1 MRRAWGLRL
10 DDDQAQPPGPWLSY
24 SQVLHKE
31 CHTLESSGASCFQ
44 NNSVSVGRGL
54 LFSLSPRR
62 KKAQGS
68 GARRGCVLNRCFEA
82 LRRADGS
89 QALKTATGTQA
100 WPLSTLPTH
109 GLRLFVGGG
118 TRGFGWQVR
127 DLTGCDSQW
136 SGSRVL
142 GSLFLAFW
150 VAFPGLG
157 RVLYSATGR

>member
-10 DDDQAQPPGPWLSY
+10 DGDQAQPPGPWLSY
-24 SQVLHKE
+24 SKVLHKE

-68 GARRGCVLNRCFEA
+68 GARRGCILNRCFET

-118 TRGFGWQVR
+118 TRVFGVAGKRLDWVR
-127 DLTGCDSQW
+127 LT
-136 SGSRVL
+136 VE
-142 GSLFLAFW
+142 W
-150 VAFPGLG
+150 VKGLG
-157 RVLYSATGR
+157 QLISSILGGFPRTRQGVL